1 MDFYCQRCGKTVDID
16 ESLLRID
23 LPVGDLARGGMLY
36 KHYIITIVFIR
47 YKHNIMFTQ
56 SSI

>member
-36 KHYIITIVFIR
+36 KHYII
-47 YKHNIMFTQ
+47 YHND
-56 SSI
+56 SIHKI